1 MQVLIIEDDLRIA
14 NLLQAGLEEEGYQ
27 VVTESDGRRGLNIA
41 SACPFDLVV
50 LDVMLPTLDGFEVAR
65 QLRNSGSR
73 TPILMLT
80 ARDANRDIVQGLDLG
95 ADDYL
100 TKPFSWEVFLA
111 RVRAVSRRGPIA
123 RASIHQIADLVI
135 EPAERRVTRSGTSIL
150 LTRREF
156 SLLELLARSSPR
168 VVTRHNILEEV
179 WGYDSEVSA
188 NNLEAFVSALRA
200 KIDLT
205 GRPKLIHTVR
215 GVGYCLRKEVEG

>member
-14 NLLQAGLEEEGYQ
+14 TLLQAGLDEEGYQ
-27 VVTESDGRRGLNIA
+27 VVTETDGGRGLNIA
-41 SACPFDLVV
+41 SACPFDLIV
-50 LDVMLPTLDGFEVAR
+50 LDLMLPTLDGFEVVR
-65 QLRNSGSR
+65 QLRHGGNR

-100 TKPFSWEVFLA
+100 TKPFSLEVFLA

-123 RASIHQIADLVI
+123 RTSVHRIDDLVI
-135 EPAERRVTRSGTSIL
+135 EPGERRVTRAGRPL
-150 LTRREF
+150 PLTRREF

-179 WGYDSEVSA
+179 WGYDSEVST
-188 NNLEAFVSALRA
+188 NNLEAFVSALRT

-205 GRPKLIHTVR
+205 GAPKLIHTVR
-215 GVGYCLRKEVEG
+215 GVGYCLRKEVEE

>member
-1 MQVLIIEDDLRIA
+1 MHVLIIEDDLRIA

-27 VVTESDGRRGLNIA
+27 VVTEVDGGCGFNLA
-41 SACPFDLVV
+41 STCSFDLIV

-65 QLRNSGSR
+65 QLRSAGSR
-73 TPILMLT
+73 IPILMLT
-80 ARDANRDIVQGLDLG
+80 ARDANRDIIHGLDLG

-100 TKPFSWEVFLA
+100 TKPFSLEVFLA

-123 RASIHQIADLVI
+123 RAAVHRIADLVI
-135 EPAERRVTRSGTSIL
+135 ETAERRVARAGNSIS

-179 WGYDSEVSA
+179 WGYDSEVST
-188 NNLEAFVSALRA
+188 NNLEAFVSALRG
-200 KIDLT
+200 KIDLP
-205 GRPKLIHTVR
+205 GGPKLIHTVR
-215 GVGYCLRKEVEG
+215 GVGYCLREEAAE

>member
-1 MQVLIIEDDLRIA
+1 MHVLLIEDDLRIA
-14 NLLQAGLEEEGYQ
+14 TLLQAGLEEEGYQ
-27 VVTESDGRRGLNIA
+27 VVMEADGGRGLEVA
-41 SACPFDLVV
+41 SACSFDLIV

-65 QLRNSGSR
+65 QLRSGGSR
-73 TPILMLT
+73 TPILILT
-80 ARDANRDIVQGLDLG
+80 ARDTNRDIIQGLDLG

-100 TKPFSWEVFLA
+100 TKPFSLEVFLA

-123 RASIHQIADLVI
+123 RAAIHRIADLVI
-135 EPAERRVTRSGTSIL
+135 EPAERRVTRAGISIL

-179 WGYDSEVSA
+179 WGYDSDVST

-200 KIDLT
+200 KVDLP
-205 GRPKLIHTVR
+205 GSPKLIHTVR
-215 GVGYCLRKEVEG
+215 GVGYCLRKEVEE